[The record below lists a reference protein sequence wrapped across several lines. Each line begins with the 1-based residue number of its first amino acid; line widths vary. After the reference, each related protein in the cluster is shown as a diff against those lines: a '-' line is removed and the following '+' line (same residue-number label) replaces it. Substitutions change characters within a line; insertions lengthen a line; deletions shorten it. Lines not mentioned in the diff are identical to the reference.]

1 MCASRM
7 VPKPNFIPKLRNR
20 SIREIPVTISAF
32 SIGIFVIPMRTARL
46 VRFMDCMAMQAI
58 VPMRVAI
65 SADKIAS
72 ASVFHKAC
80 MICSFRN
87 KAAYHLVV
95 KPPHFARVLLALKE
109 STIKVIMGAYKK
121 IKISPRY
128 IFCAV
133 VLIIMCSPPLLYP

>member
-1 MCASRM
+1 MCKQNGPEA
-7 VPKPNFIPKLRNR
+7 KLYTKAEEQKHQ
-20 SIREIPVTISAF
+20 EIPVTISAF

-80 MICSFRN
+80 MICSFWN

-128 IFCAV
+128 IFAQ
-133 VLIIMCSPPLLYP
+133 LF